1 MEILTILQFAYR
13 LFIQQQTNGVDCGLF
28 VLANLAQFCY
38 SNYIGKDLLMFNEKY
53 LRDNLVY
60 CLKKDL
66 FTPFPPIET
75 KAKLN
80 KKKVNYVD
88 INNDCTKCWLPKLMQ
103 EMVGCKAGKKRN
115 VMFGVIYKIFT
126 IYHK

>member
-1 MEILTILQFAYR
+1 MY
-13 LFIQQQTNGVDCGLF
+13 
-28 VLANLAQFCY
+28 
-38 SNYIGKDLLMFNEKY
+38 NEKY

-80 KKKVNYVD
+80 KKKVNYID

-126 IYHK
+126 IYHR

>member
-1 MEILTILQFAYR
+1 MY
-13 LFIQQQTNGVDCGLF
+13 
-28 VLANLAQFCY
+28 
-38 SNYIGKDLLMFNEKY
+38 NEKY

-66 FTPFPPIET
+66 FTPFPPFET

-103 EMVGCKAGKKRN
+103 EMVGCKGGKKRN

-126 IYHK
+126 IYHR

>member
-1 MEILTILQFAYR
+1 MEILTILITVR
-13 LFIQQQTNGVDCGLF
+13 ISSIQQQTNGVDCGLF
-28 VLANLAQFCY
+28 VLANLAQFYY
-38 SNYIGKDLLMFNEKY
+38 SNFVGKDLLMFNEKY

-88 INNDCTKCWLPKLMQ
+88 INNDCTKCWLLKLMQ

-115 VMFGVIYKIFT
+115 VMFGVIYKIFYY
-126 IYHK
+126 IS